1 MKKIRILFYTVFL
14 LLCKHYQ
21 SQIIIF
27 PFKRN
32 ISTNI
37 KEEDFYSYYQY
48 NDIYTPINI
57 GTPPVE
63 MNVQIK
69 MSQYSFCL
77 RNDSIYDYEHSS
89 TYKQNEERFEYN
101 YNKYIPSKESFIFGK
116 ENIKIDNFNFMLT
129 KNSKYNYQGLLGLKI
144 HENNNKTKDYNI
156 IAQLKANKLI
166 NKEIFFFNYNK
177 EGDDGELIIG
187 DYPHCIDKFKEK
199 YSENQFKS
207 VNIRLFNYDIK
218 FDIDFRSIFFNG
230 EEIETSNL
238 IHIELESGYII
249 GSQKF
254 EDKSYDFLQAHFR
267 NHICKREIV
276 NVLYYAYI
284 CDDVPELDIS
294 TFPEVNFYISHIDY
308 NLTLT
313 YEDMFIKK
321 NGKIYFM
328 VVFHKFGGAFWT
340 LDYTFIRRNK
350 LIFDKDKRCI
360 GVYINNNNEN
370 NNGDKNQKTSNN
382 QDDKNKIIYIIAI
395 IIASGI
401 IICLVVFI
409 LSKFVLNKK
418 KKAPFVLDEDFV
430 YNPVIKP

>member
-1 MKKIRILFYTVFL
+1 MKKLRILFYAVFL
-14 LLCKHYQ
+14 LLCKYYQ
-21 SQIIIF
+21 SQIVIF

-37 KEEDFYSYYQY
+37 KDEDFYSYYQY
-48 NDIYTPINI
+48 NDIYTQINI
-57 GTPPVE
+57 GTPPVA
-63 MNVQIK
+63 MDVQIK
-69 MSQYSFCL
+69 MTQYSFCL
-77 RNDSIYDYEHSS
+77 RNDSLYDYIHSS
-89 TYKQNEERFEYN
+89 TYKQNEEAFEYN
-101 YNKYIPSKESFIFGK
+101 YNKYIPSKETFILGK
-116 ENIKIDNFNFMLT
+116 ENKKIDNFNFMLT
-129 KNSKYNYQGLLGLKI
+129 KNSKYKFQGLLGLKI
-144 HENNNKTKDYNI
+144 HEDNNKTKEYNI
-156 IAQLKANKLI
+156 ISQLKANKLI
-166 NKEIFFFNYNK
+166 NKEVFFFNYNK

-187 DYPHCIDKFKEK
+187 DFPHFIDKFKEK
-199 YSENQFKS
+199 NSENQYRY

-254 EDKSYDFLQAHFR
+254 EDKSYDFLQKYFR

-284 CDDVPELDIS
+284 CNDVPELDIS
-294 TFPEVNFYISHIDY
+294 SFPEVNFYISHIDY

-340 LDYTFIRRNK
+340 LDYKFIRRNK
-350 LIFDKDKRCI
+350 LIFDKDKRTI
-360 GVYINNNNEN
+360 GIYLNNNKEN
-370 NNGDKNQKTSNN
+370 PKGFNN
-382 QDDKNKIIYIIAI
+382 QNDKNKIIYIIAI

-401 IICLVVFI
+401 IIILVVFI
-409 LSKFVLNKK
+409 ISKFVLNKK
-418 KKAPFVLDEDFV
+418 KKAPFILDEDFE